1 MTKLKNLLKNEPVA
15 AAVGAVLTVV
25 FAYLVTSGAMTADS
39 ADFIA
44 AVLTVVLGV
53 PITAGVRAKVTPT
66 ARARVEE

>member
-15 AAVGAVLTVV
+15 AAVGAIVTAV
-25 FAYLVTSGAMTADS
+25 FAYLVTSGAMTADG

-53 PITAGVRAKVTPT
+53 PIAAGVRSKVTPVG
-66 ARARVEE
+66 RPRVEE